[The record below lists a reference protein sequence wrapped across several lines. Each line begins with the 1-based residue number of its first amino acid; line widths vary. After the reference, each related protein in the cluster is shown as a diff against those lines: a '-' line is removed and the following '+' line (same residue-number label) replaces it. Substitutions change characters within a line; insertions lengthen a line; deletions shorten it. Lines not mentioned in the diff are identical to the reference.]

1 MWRIPT
7 QWEIPNISHAF
18 DAHLCESQCFF
29 FMWISCGFVSVWSAQ
44 QSLKFEGES
53 EINWFFSSWK
63 IEILNLQREKND
75 DFDYVGKIYGHLML
89 WSKEVESIM
98 GKLFN
103 WYSWILN
110 LKLPLKV
117 TFLIKI
123 FPSINHRRPRSFDL
137 N

>member
-1 MWRIPT
+1 MMVRIKKAFLSTFLTNFSRSKLHHRHHYHHQLGVTCKWLFNRQTHDEKELWWWEELNKYCRHFVYLLETTNLIEMWRIPT

-63 IEILNLQREKND
+63 
-75 DFDYVGKIYGHLML
+75 
-89 WSKEVESIM
+89 
-98 GKLFN
+98 
-103 WYSWILN
+103 
-110 LKLPLKV
+110 
-117 TFLIKI
+117 
-123 FPSINHRRPRSFDL
+123 
-137 N
+137 